1 MRASR
6 KNLSTRWVGLVTG
19 EIGMSTFM
27 ESPWCGLEEWRSW
40 HVLCHACSLCA
51 WIKTLLV
58 SLSCAT
64 VWGRILAG
72 ECVGTSLTPV
82 ECHLWGKQKKMGGTH
97 KALSS
102 RKFWAYWL
110 YVLRL
115 LKSKIGRGKFRV
127 FGDTFMSVQ
136 LLNTLVQYLQSY
148 HQNWAP
154 PVSSIIIL
162 FLLFLSSRRLQTCFV
177 GSTDIT
183 STVLNTAGCHVDD
196 EK

>member
-6 KNLSTRWVGLVTG
+6 KNLSTRWVGRVTG

-136 LLNTLVQYLQSY
+136 LLNTLVQYLQSIRIEHLQY
-148 HQNWAP
+148 Q
-154 PVSSIIIL
+154 VSSFFSCCFCHPEGYKHVL
-162 FLLFLSSRRLQTCFV
+162 WDQQTLHLLY
-177 GSTDIT
+177 
-183 STVLNTAGCHVDD
+183 
-196 EK
+196 